1 MGKFAKII
9 AKDYARSVII
19 YVISAAIVIPLICV
33 LILIPL
39 AIASRTNDTTS
50 ALLIMVISATCFF
63 LILFGGG
70 IGTLFFV
77 LRRRANQYDA
87 LFTPL
92 GLEGKMY
99 MLTGRQYQGTVHGH
113 QVDVRL
119 YRGPALDM
127 RVDTTAQAKL
137 SIANSDAVSLT
148 LARAFGRE
156 PLELSD
162 PDLNGLT
169 IFAHD
174 EVWAISLLTNPE
186 VKALLPQMILG
197 ESSFLMRQIHL
208 EPGKLRLFLYRN
220 KGLFKFTITPEQ
232 AEMWLNGLL
241 SLARIAETLPPSR
254 A

>member
-9 AKDYARSVII
+9 AKDYLRSFII
-19 YVISAAIVIPLICV
+19 TLISAAIAIPLICA
-33 LILIPL
+33 LIFVPL
-39 AIASRTNDTTS
+39 AIASRTDDTTS
-50 ALLIMVISATCFF
+50 ALLIMVIPATCFF

-70 IGTLFFV
+70 LGALFFV

-99 MLTGRQYQGTVHGH
+99 MLSGRQYQGTVGGR

-127 RVDTTAQAKL
+127 RVDTTAQARI
-137 SIANSDAVSLT
+137 SIANSDTVSLT
-148 LARAFGRE
+148 LARTFGRE

-162 PDLNGLT
+162 PDLDG
-169 IFAHD
+169 IAVFAHD